1 MDTITVTPKAAGPMS
16 NSKQP
21 KGKLL
26 TGTSNLPQILYGCEH
41 LEPLFAERRKVL
53 VQQYTNIIQ
62 TIHERHN
69 IISQTHRSSLNGD
82 GSPVLT
88 IAPTYMCLQCV
99 GVFTPELRDEHFEA
113 KKHAFSVESKH
124 GCVYCQQCKDFIYD
138 PMLENVRLL
147 QGRKKR
153 KLEETMTPEDHRLV
167 AQHST
172 FAPCRA
178 IGLRGLYNMG
188 QTCFM
193 SVILQCLIHNPFIK
207 AFYLGE
213 GHTSK
218 DCDKESCTS
227 CALDEIFTEYYSLEK
242 TEGYGAVSMLLGSWM
257 GAQALAGYQQQDA
270 HEYMQFI
277 LNNLH
282 LENGGSD
289 SGVDS
294 DGKAADCTCLI
305 HKTFSGKL
313 QSTVTC
319 DKCRNARSTIDPV
332 MDLSLDLRFQAKKR
346 KLEKDDDGGADKE
359 KDKAFALDLR
369 DCLDRFT
376 AKEKLAAAEYTCP
389 NCKTQQNASK
399 QLSIKKLP
407 PVLPIHLKR
416 FETTKSSSTKLDT
429 KIAFPL
435 TLDLYPYTT
444 RARSSSSSSSSS
456 TNTNTTTTNGST
468 SPNPANKNNSSSSI
482 VAPPQTCPYELA
494 SVIVHKGKIDSGH
507 YVSYSR
513 KGSDWFL
520 FDDSKVVLASEADVL
535 RAEAYLLTYVVRS
548 LEG

>member
-1 MDTITVTPKAAGPMS
+1 MDTITVTPKSAGPS
-16 NSKQP
+16 ANNKVT

-62 TIHERHN
+62 TIHDRHS
-69 IISQTHRSSLNGD
+69 IIPQTHRSSLNND
-82 GSPVLT
+82 SRPVLSLK
-88 IAPTYMCLQCV
+88 PTYMCLQCV
-99 GVFTPELRDEHFEA
+99 GVFTAELRDEHFEA
-113 KKHAFSVESKH
+113 KKHAFSVESRQ

-153 KLEETMTPEDHRLV
+153 RLEETMTPEDYRLV
-167 AQHST
+167 AQNST

-218 DCDKESCTS
+218 DCDRESCTS

-242 TEGYGAVSMLLGSWM
+242 TEGYGAVSMLLGSWS

-282 LENGGSD
+282 VEN
-289 SGVDS
+289 
-294 DGKAADCTCLI
+294 DGTENNGKDGDEECSCLI

-319 DKCRNARSTIDPV
+319 DKCHNVTTATDPV
-332 MDLSLDLRFQAKKR
+332 MDLSLDVRSQAKKR
-346 KLEKDDDGGADKE
+346 KLDGNSEKNPAI
-359 KDKAFALDLR
+359 DLR

-376 AKEKLAAAEYTCP
+376 GKEKLPAAEYSCEK
-389 NCKTQQNASK
+389 CGGTQQSATK

-416 FETTKSSSTKLDT
+416 FETSKSTSTKLET
-429 KIAFPL
+429 KISFP
-435 TLDLYPYTT
+435 TSLDLYPYTT
-444 RARSSSSSSSSS
+444 RARSSSSSSKDSA
-456 TNTNTTTTNGST
+456 NGTKDSKSAGSGGNGAIP
-468 SPNPANKNNSSSSI
+468 SP
-482 VAPPQTCPYELA
+482 TCMYELA
-494 SVIVHKGKIDSGH
+494 SVIVHKGNIDSGH
-507 YVSYSR
+507 YVSYAR
-513 KGSDWFL
+513 KGGDWFL

-535 RAEAYLLTYVVRS
+535 RAEAYLLVYVVRN